1 MRTVLVTGI
10 SNGKMSNYR
19 RQKEF
24 FTSGSELQ
32 GVANKILKS
41 CKKYFSI
48 KSFGMC
54 NNWDQLL
61 RRTVHK
67 IAEVR
72 VVQIETF
79 IAALRTCNSEQNL
92 WCLERLCANGEAG
105 VCFGLSLPAELVR

>member
-54 NNWDQLL
+54 NN
-61 RRTVHK
+61 
-67 IAEVR
+67 
-72 VVQIETF
+72 
-79 IAALRTCNSEQNL
+79 
-92 WCLERLCANGEAG
+92 
-105 VCFGLSLPAELVR
+105 